1 MESIP
6 IQLKLSK
13 LKYFHA
19 QMPQPR
25 PTASQNLLYSPTE
38 SLARAKKA
46 STCTYEVFAVSV
58 SMYLVLVPT
67 IGIGIV

>member
-1 MESIP
+1 
-6 IQLKLSK
+6 
-13 LKYFHA
+13 
-19 QMPQPR
+19 MPQPR